1 MADSDF
7 AVDADVSVDSPI
19 TPSEN
24 GATPGAQYNKNIPGN
39 EGFYTSGSGGHGMM
53 SAPADKMIEMPS
65 DDPGSYLPRAVVTEA
80 WLKRQI
86 AIRGRVQRMYT
97 GFENPMEGM
106 WFYIAGSVAINGLGR
121 KQYVVIATGDRQ
133 VEIAGKSG
141 GWMANIA
148 SRLPLG
154 NQNNKLNSP

>member
-1 MADSDF
+1 MAESDF
-7 AVDADVSVDSPI
+7 KVDADVNVDSPI
-19 TPSEN
+19 TPTEN

-39 EGFYTSGSGGHGMM
+39 EGFYVSGGGGGMI

-65 DDPGSYLPRAVVTEA
+65 NDPGAYLPRAVITEA

-86 AIRGRVQRMYT
+86 AIRARVQRMYT

-106 WFYIAGSVAINGLGR
+106 WFYIAGSVAIDGLSR
-121 KQYVVIATGDRQ
+121 KQYVIIATGDRQ
-133 VEIAGKSG
+133 VEISGKSG

-148 SRLPLG
+148 SRLG
-154 NQNNKLNSP
+154 NQNNKLNGE